1 VGVAKTNTKTQPT
14 PAPED
19 TGPCTIPLEDED
31 GNVVVICQENV
42 GTDNEVGGGEY
53 PDPTSPPK
61 DPGQAAAEQRAL
73 DNRSEPSGDR

>member
-1 VGVAKTNTKTQPT
+1 VTKTRNQTKPT

-19 TGPCTIPLEDED
+19 TGPCTVPLEDED

-42 GTDNEVGGGEY
+42 GADNEVGQGEY
-53 PDPTSPPK
+53 PDPTTPPK
-61 DPGQAAAEQRAL
+61 DPGQAAAEQRLL